1 MDKITLEQ
9 LSSTQGE
16 QVPTR
21 TSPSPTITKTGRSPS
36 PASNLVQG
44 GAGGIKDSPHQHQ
57 LLPSSSQQ
65 LTQFVKRSPS
75 PAVGL
80 FQSASTGRSPSPS
93 VGATAAGFSSPSPNV
108 SHSASS
114 GPSEAPPPP
123 KRKRLFHRELK
134 YMMHGFGDDPNPY
147 SETVDLVEELV
158 IQFINEM
165 TVKAMEVGKS
175 GRVHVNDIIFIIRK
189 DPKKYSRV
197 KDLLMMKEQ
206 IDKAKKAFSDDSEPL
221 EL

>member
-1 MDKITLEQ
+1 MDKIPLEHLNSAHQEQ
-9 LSSTQGE
+9 L
-16 QVPTR
+16 PTR
-21 TSPSPTITKTGRSPS
+21 KSPSPNVSTNARSPS
-36 PASNLVQG
+36 PASNLTQG
-44 GAGGIKDSPHQHQ
+44 SGIGGNKDSQSLLQPPQHQHQ
-57 LLPSSSQQ
+57 L
-65 LTQFVKRSPS
+65 FVKRSPS

-80 FQSASTGRSPSPS
+80 LQSAATGRSPSPS
-93 VGATAAGFSSPSPNV
+93 IGASSFSSPSNV
-108 SHSASS
+108 LHMTSS
-114 GPSEAPPPP
+114 GTSEGPPPS
-123 KRKRLFHRELK
+123 KRKKLFHRELK

-158 IQFINEM
+158 IQFITEM

>member
-1 MDKITLEQ
+1 MEKKSLDQLGEQ
-9 LSSTQGE
+9 L
-16 QVPTR
+16 PTSR
-21 TSPSPTITKTGRSPS
+21 KSPSPNISVTRRSPS
-36 PASNLVQG
+36 PAFNVSQT
-44 GAGGIKDSPHQHQ
+44 KDQ
-57 LLPSSSQQ
+57 LYQQQQQLFSSTSQQ
-65 LTQFVKRSPS
+65 LTQFVNRSPS

-80 FQSASTGRSPSPS
+80 RQSTSTGRSPSPS
-93 VGATAAGFSSPSPNV
+93 IGATAYSSPSP
-108 SHSASS
+108 SMLHLSSS
-114 GPSEAPPPP
+114 GPSDGPPPP

-158 IQFINEM
+158 VQFITEM

-206 IDKAKKAFSDDSEPL
+206 IDKAKKAFSDDSEPV